1 MENTFRLIGY
11 GLLFLLDVLL
21 YYFLHSHFTFIV
33 MILMIVAPVVSLISA
48 IILKKYVTVEVTNQ
62 DKTSRYGKQN
72 EEAFFLIKIHNPTPF
87 VALDVKMTVTVSNTF
102 FKTEG
107 TKTFVVP
114 IYALKGYTLEL
125 PMLPNLCGIVSV
137 KVTSLKI
144 KDLMGFKFF
153 NKKMEAEHELII
165 IPEEISDSMEEL
177 PGLEQGMLESEES
190 TKRGNDF
197 SDVQEIREYIP
208 GDKLMSI
215 HWKLSAKRD
224 ILMVKDRVS
233 MSDKQLVILPELCG
247 ANNFLLE
254 QIVVTTYSVIAKLI
268 KDKTTVRLMYWS
280 SKRYE
285 YEDIRLDYIEDVN
298 DAFAKMFYEDTYASY
313 DEASSYMANVHPEM
327 KAYVHV
333 TADAGRVTVNVRENG

>member
-1 MENTFRLIGY
+1 MGNIFRLIGY
-11 GLLFLLDVLL
+11 IILFLLDVLL
-21 YYFLHSHFTFIV
+21 YYFLHSHFTFMV
-33 MILMIVAPVVSLISA
+33 MIIMMVAPVISIVSVLLLRRFI
-48 IILKKYVTVEVTNQ
+48 TVKVYNKDMSGQ
-62 DKTSRYGKQN
+62 HGKQG
-72 EEAFFLIKIHNPTPF
+72 EETFFVIKINNPTPL
-87 VALDVKMTVTVSNTF
+87 VALDVKVKVTFSNTF

-114 IYALKGYTLEL
+114 IYALKGYSLEI
-125 PMLPNLCGIVSV
+125 PMMPSFPGIVSV
-137 KVTSLKI
+137 KVSELKI

-153 NKKMEAEHELII
+153 NKTVDVNHELVI
-165 IPEEISDSMEEL
+165 IPQEVPDGVGEF

-190 TKRGNDF
+190 TKKGNDF

-233 MSDKQLVILPELCG
+233 MSDKQLVVLPELCI
-247 ANNFLLE
+247 ADKILLE
-254 QIVVTTYSVIAKLI
+254 HIIVTTYSMIASLV

-280 SKRYE
+280 SARYE
-285 YEDIRLDYIEDVN
+285 YEDIRIDYPEELN
-298 DAFAKMFYEDTYASY
+298 EAFARMFYEETYMTY
-313 DEASSYMANVHPEM
+313 DEAASYMASVHPEM

-333 TADAGRVTVNVRENG
+333 TADYGRILVTVRENS